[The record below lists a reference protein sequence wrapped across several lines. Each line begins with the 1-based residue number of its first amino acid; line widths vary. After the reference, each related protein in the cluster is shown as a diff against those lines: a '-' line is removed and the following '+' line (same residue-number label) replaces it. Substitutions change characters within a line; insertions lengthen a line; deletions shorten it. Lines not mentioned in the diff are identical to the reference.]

1 MQLFY
6 GFFAAILDDLR
17 TPSGAG
23 AAGSAL
29 AAGALAAGA
38 LAAGA
43 LAASAAS
50 AASADPLLLPLIRP
64 EIEVDYS
71 LDSLSS
77 TSTVCVA

>member
-23 AAGSAL
+23 AAAL
-29 AAGALAAGA
+29 ATGALATGA
-38 LAAGA
+38 LATGA

-50 AASADPLLLPLIRP
+50 TASTTSAACDAK
-64 EIEVDYS
+64 
-71 LDSLSS
+71 
-77 TSTVCVA
+77 